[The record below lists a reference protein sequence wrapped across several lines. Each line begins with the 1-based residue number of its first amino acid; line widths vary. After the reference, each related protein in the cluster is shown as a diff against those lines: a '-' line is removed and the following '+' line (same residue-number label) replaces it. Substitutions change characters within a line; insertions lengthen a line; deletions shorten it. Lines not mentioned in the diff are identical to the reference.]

1 MSVPHELGR
10 MIYLD
15 ENHPNHFHLTEII
28 KNLIELLPL
37 NIDNEVIDGF
47 IYEANENGE
56 VFSKGKAKDCLEDY
70 FNK

>member
-1 MSVPHELGR
+1 MGVSHELGR

-28 KNLIELLPL
+28 KNLIVLFSL
-37 NIDNEVIDGF
+37 NIDDEVIDGF

-56 VFSKGKAKDCLEDY
+56 VFSKGKAKGCLEDY